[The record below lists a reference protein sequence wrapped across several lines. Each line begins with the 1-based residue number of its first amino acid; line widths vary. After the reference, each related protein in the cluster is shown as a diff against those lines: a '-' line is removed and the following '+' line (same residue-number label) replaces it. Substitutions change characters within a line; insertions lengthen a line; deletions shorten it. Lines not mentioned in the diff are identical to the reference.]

1 MTKRRLAGAVTV
13 GILALASAPAI
24 ADPAFGFE
32 VDYILNP
39 NGKEVPQTPP
49 PNANAFGFEVWQVP
63 GTYVREVAPPT
74 AEQIAADR
82 AKDEA
87 FAAEES
93 RHAFGLRQFGHQADA

>member
-1 MTKRRLAGAVTV
+1 MTKSKLAGAVTV

-24 ADPAFGFE
+24 ADAAFGFE

-49 PNANAFGFEVWQVP
+49 PNASAFGFDVWQVP
-63 GTYVREVAPPT
+63 GTFARDVAPASAP
-74 AEQIAADR
+74 QIAAER
-82 AKDEA
+82 AKDDA
-87 FAAEES
+87 FAAEQS